1 MSKLEEYR
9 NFDLCDLGFRVVFV
23 FGFFLD
29 FGLGEGVG
37 LVGEDLEV
45 CDLRAETK
53 EGWTIVI
60 GTASVM
66 MSDDWA
72 MGTVVFDGEVWS
84 GEVFD
89 GEVWL
94 GE

>member
-9 NFDLCDLGFRVVFV
+9 NFDLCDLGFWVVFV

-53 EGWTIVI
+53 EG
-60 GTASVM
+60 
-66 MSDDWA
+66 
-72 MGTVVFDGEVWS
+72 
-84 GEVFD
+84 
-89 GEVWL
+89 
-94 GE
+94 